1 MPTFIYSAPSAPV
14 SFDVLYV
21 KMLPHFRFF
30 AKRVMRLKA
39 DNFDDAVQEMTAIAY
54 EMYRSLVRRGKEVY
68 YTPLMKFAAKRYRA
82 GRRFIGTSTVDV
94 LAEHTRML
102 GRCEVFSL
110 EDSENTG
117 TRYLARN
124 RRENVADTVQF
135 KIDFY
140 DDWLQQQTPRDQ
152 EIIKAL
158 SYGHTTGDVAK
169 KYKVS
174 AGLISQYRR
183 RYSDS
188 WDNFIA
194 DKRESA

>member
-1 MPTFIYSAPSAPV
+1 MPTFIRSAPSVSAPV
-14 SFDVLYV
+14 SFDSLYE

-39 DNFDDAVQEMTAIAY
+39 DNFDDAVQELTAIAY
-54 EMYRSLVRRGKEVY
+54 EMYRSLVRRGKETY
-68 YTPLMKFAAKRYRA
+68 YSPIMKFAIKRYKS
-82 GRRFIGTSTVDV
+82 GRRFIGSSSTDV
-94 LAEHTRML
+94 LSDWTRIL
-102 GRCEVFSL
+102 ERCDICSW

-117 TRYLARN
+117 TRYLASN
-124 RRENVADTVQF
+124 RWENVADTVQF

-152 EIIKAL
+152 AIIKAL

-183 RYSDS
+183 RYIPYPAMIWS
-188 WDNFIA
+188 FL
-194 DKRESA
+194 KV